1 MVLLRVPSAPWGSG
15 CLLSPPTPAFVPT
28 EPQYFRFEGV
38 WLTETGMA
46 VLRNLTM
53 SPLHKRRQ
61 RKAPRLG
68 ALNGD
73 GGLEGG
79 DPLGPDDKKDGDL
92 DADEL
97 LKAEGAPSPV
107 GKPGGWGA
115 ARTLLACFPYLY
127 TLISSARSLPL
138 SLLLHLPHGGAALR
152 AGRSGRCCRAN
163 SRAVRW
169 GGAAR
174 PARKERLVTT
184 SLLKKEALCPRLRTK
199 RARS

>member
-1 MVLLRVPSAPWGSG
+1 MGLGAGGRRGLTFVCFTPCSACAHARHVGQGQGAGYVCVVLRWVPSAPQGPG
-15 CLLSPPTPAFVPT
+15 CAPRCLLSPPTPAFVPA

-79 DPLGPDDKKDGDL
+79 DPLGPDEKKDGDL

-107 GKPGGWGA
+107 GELGEGA
-115 ARTLLACFPYLY
+115 L
-127 TLISSARSLPL
+127 
-138 SLLLHLPHGGAALR
+138 
-152 AGRSGRCCRAN
+152 
-163 SRAVRW
+163 
-169 GGAAR
+169 
-174 PARKERLVTT
+174 
-184 SLLKKEALCPRLRTK
+184 
-199 RARS
+199 